1 MLSIYYRTIKDKGLQ
16 RLPEVR
22 VGAWVNVVSPQH
34 EEIQFLTKIG
44 ISPDQIEDALD
55 PDELPRIEKEDGN
68 IYIIF
73 NVPLRDNKRGLFSVP
88 LSVIITPDIFVTL
101 SKEKLDCVE
110 NTLVEE
116 STYTTQKTKN
126 LLRLCLKI
134 TESYEREIRRI
145 NKSIYAKRINL
156 LRLHN
161 KDIVNLVVLEE
172 ALNKFTTSIVA
183 LVGIFEKISSGKY
196 VKIFERDQELTE
208 DLIVDSRE
216 SLNMCQA
223 SIKNISNIRQAY
235 STVLTNELN
244 KVMKFL
250 TSLTIIVSIPTLITG
265 IYGMNVALPLQKN
278 AFAFVYISLITLFTS
293 LVLVLI
299 FYFKKW
305 L

>member
-22 VGAWVNVVSPQH
+22 IGAWVNVVSPQH

-55 PDELPRIEKEDGN
+55 PDELPRIEKEDEN
-68 IYIIF
+68 IYVIF
-73 NVPLRDNKRGLFSVP
+73 NVPLRDNKGRLFSVP

-161 KDIVNLVVLEE
+161 KDIVNLVGLEE
-172 ALNKFTTSIVA
+172 VLNKFTTSIVA

-250 TSLTIIVSIPTLITG
+250 TSLTIIISIPTLITG

>member
-216 SLNMCQA
+216 SLNMCQS

>member
-216 SLNMCQA
+216 SLNMCQS

-250 TSLTIIVSIPTLITG
+250 TSLTIILSIPTLITG